1 MPKHTPKIDMLQRI
15 EKVDKALQKNASELN
30 THEEVCAL
38 RYSQIESQ
46 FQTTLGRIKRLETIV
61 CSTAGS
67 IILMLLG
74 ILYRG

>member
-1 MPKHTPKIDMLQRI
+1 MPTHTPKIDTLKRI

-61 CSTAGS
+61 ISTAATI
-67 IILMLLG
+67 IILLLG
-74 ILYRG
+74 MVYRG

>member
-61 CSTAGS
+61 ISTAATI
-67 IILMLLG
+67 IILLLG
-74 ILYRG
+74 MVYRG

>member
-1 MPKHTPKIDMLQRI
+1 MPTHTPKIDTLQRI

-61 CSTAGS
+61 ISTAATI
-67 IILMLLG
+67 IILLLG
-74 ILYRG
+74 MVYRG

>member
-1 MPKHTPKIDMLQRI
+1 MPTHTPKIDTLQRI
-15 EKVDKALQKNASELN
+15 EKVDKDLQKNASELN
-30 THEEVCAL
+30 RHEEVCAL

>member
-1 MPKHTPKIDMLQRI
+1 MPTHTPKIDMLQRI
-15 EKVDKALQKNASELN
+15 EKVDKDLQKNASELN